1 MAAVEAAPAVVKS
14 DLFEGVLRLGDSALI
29 LGQQLSEWIS
39 RGPTVELDIA
49 VQNQALDLI
58 GQARFLLD
66 YAGRVEGRGRDEDAL
81 AYFREPHEFRN
92 CLLVEQPNGDFA
104 QTMLRQFLYA
114 VYADLVFEAMQGSSD
129 AEMAAIAGK
138 AHKEM
143 AYHVRHCGEWV
154 VRLGDGT
161 EESHDR
167 AAAGLDALWPY
178 VHDMFAADAI
188 DERLAVAGIMPD
200 VSALKPQ
207 WLESVSQV
215 FSRATLAIR
224 DDDWAPA
231 GGRQGNHGE
240 RLSYIVGEMQVVAR
254 SDPEARW

>member
-1 MAAVEAAPAVVKS
+1 MAAVEAVPAVDKA
-14 DLFEGVLRLGDSALI
+14 DLFEGILRLGDSALI
-29 LGQQLSEWIS
+29 LSQQLSDWIS

-66 YAGRVEGRGRDEDAL
+66 YAGRVEGAGRTEDDL
-81 AYFREPHEFRN
+81 AFFRQPHEFRS

-114 VYADLVFEAMQGSSD
+114 VYADLIFEAMCDSTDS
-129 AEMAAIAGK
+129 ELAAIAGK

-143 AYHVRHCGEWV
+143 AYHVRHTGEWA

-161 EESHDR
+161 EESHHR
-167 AAAGLDALWPY
+167 AVTGLNALWPY
-178 VHDMFAADAI
+178 VHDMFAAD
-188 DERLAVAGIMPD
+188 DVDNRLAAAGVFPD
-200 VSALKPQ
+200 VSALKSQ
-207 WLESVSQV
+207 WLETVGEV
-215 FSRATLAIR
+215 FSRATLTIP
-224 DDDWAPA
+224 DDDWAPT
-231 GGRQGNHGE
+231 GGRQGQHGE

-254 SDPEARW
+254 SDPGATW